1 MTTSTPVVA
10 TISALAADDW
20 GRLVATLTDGS
31 QHVGVE
37 PIRAFPWTDRH
48 EWVVLVNA
56 AGHEVVCLGSLDDVP
71 ATIRARLEQALAARE
86 FVPVIEHIEKA
97 SHPYPPCVWTVTTNR
112 GPATISID
120 SEDDVRRFPD
130 GKVIIADSTG
140 LRYQIAQVQQLD
152 ALSQRHL
159 RRLL

>member
-1 MTTSTPVVA
+1 MTTSTSVA
-10 TISALAADDW
+10 GAVSALADDAW
-20 GRLVATLTDGS
+20 GRLVVTLSDGS
-31 QHVGVE
+31 RHVGVE

-56 AGHEVVCLGSLDDVP
+56 EGHEVVCLGSLNDVP
-71 ATIRARLEQALAARE
+71 APIRTRLEQALAARE

-97 SHPYPPCVWTVTTNR
+97 THPYPPCVWTVSTNR

-120 SEDDVRRFPD
+120 SEDDVRRLPD
-130 GKVIIADSTG
+130 GKVLIADSTG

-152 ALSQRHL
+152 AASQRHL

>member
-1 MTTSTPVVA
+1 MTTSTPVA
-10 TISALAADDW
+10 GALSALADDAW
-20 GRLVATLTDGS
+20 GRLVATLSDGS

-56 AGHEVVCLGSLDDVP
+56 EGHEVACLATLSEVP
-71 ATIRARLEQALAARE
+71 AAVRTRLEQALAARE
-86 FVPVIEHIEKA
+86 FVPVIEQIEKA
-97 SHPYPPCVWTVTTNR
+97 THPYPPCVWTVSTNR
-112 GPATISID
+112 GPATVSID
-120 SEDDVRRFPD
+120 SEDDVRRLSD
-130 GKVIIADSTG
+130 GKVLIADSTG

-152 ALSQRHL
+152 AASQRHL